1 MTAIV
6 IPLVRAT
13 AGTPKNAE
21 HIQVGIAAELGW
33 AGEQEPALGEVE
45 GAAVATPT
53 WGESADPTQS
63 LPAETLPTEASPEET
78 LAPED
83 PLAEG
88 PLIESSPTETL
99 ITETLLPETLLTD
112 ALLPEKHG
120 GDADLWLYRDRTV
133 GLLRRYL
140 RLSVE
145 VGRLPSLLGREF
157 FRTRVTSYQV
167 TTFEDVVIFVHDV
180 ERCLEKLD
188 DLEKKLI
195 TKIVFQDHTQ
205 DETARLLG
213 CWRRTVGRRFP
224 EALDRLSDIFLQ
236 GGLLERLPAVR
247 AERPEGCQEGKTDEI
262 LVSDSEQGK

>member
-13 AGTPKNAE
+13 AGTPKNVE
-21 HIQVGIAAELGW
+21 HVQVGIAADLGW

-45 GAAVATPT
+45 GAAVPRPT
-53 WGESADPTQS
+53 WGESSDPTQS
-63 LPAETLPTEASPEET
+63 FPGETFPTEASPEET
-78 LAPED
+78 LATED

-88 PLIESSPTETL
+88 PFTESPPTETL
-99 ITETLLPETLLTD
+99 ITETLLTETLLSD
-112 ALLPEKHG
+112 ALFPENQG

-145 VGRLPSLLGREF
+145 AGRLPSLLGREF
-157 FRTRVTSYQV
+157 FRTRVTSYHV
-167 TTFEDVVIFVHDV
+167 TTFEGAVIFVLDV

-224 EALDRLSDIFLQ
+224 ETLDRLSDIFLQ
-236 GGLLERLPAVR
+236 GGLLERLPVVSPSRQKVVKR
-247 AERPEGCQEGKTDEI
+247 AKATKF
-262 LVSDSEQGK
+262 S